1 MEFASLAARAAKI
14 RDLYVR
20 LETER
25 YGRAWSREE
34 VMLGFVGDVGDL
46 AKLALAAEEMRAIP
60 DARAKLK
67 HELADCLWSLLT
79 LARLHD
85 VDLEASFL
93 ATMDELEARLS

>member
-1 MEFASLAARAAKI
+1 MQFADLSARAAQV

-25 YGRAWSREE
+25 YGRPWTREE
-34 VMLGFVGDVGDL
+34 IMLGFVGDVGDL

-60 DARAKLK
+60 DARAKLG
-67 HELADCLWSLLT
+67 HELADCLWSLMT
-79 LARLHD
+79 LARLHE

-93 ATMDELEARLS
+93 ATMDELEARLA